1 MILPD
6 VEVERVQAV
15 SDGRWRA
22 FARRGRQFERI
33 EGRVGSSAVSS
44 TRWTVASD
52 KQSYVDMP
60 RNDGGAVALAV
71 ASLWQ
76 EPSLT
81 WLLSEW
87 HQRTRLLRVDA
98 TGTSEIAASNLRVE
112 CASPRIDV
120 TGVVCVSVDG
130 RSSRFWRVDL
140 SSGRLVPVA
149 ETSHIL
155 WQLAQPSQ
163 HRIASVSKGRPLLA
177 DLESGTII
185 TLVPD
190 QSCSASAIAA
200 SRGVLVAACNDARG
214 TTATKYLLPAE
225 AH

>member
-1 MILPD
+1 
-6 VEVERVQAV
+6 
-15 SDGRWRA
+15 
-22 FARRGRQFERI
+22 
-33 EGRVGSSAVSS
+33 
-44 TRWTVASD
+44 
-52 KQSYVDMP
+52 
-60 RNDGGAVALAV
+60 
-71 ASLWQ
+71 
-76 EPSLT
+76 
-81 WLLSEW
+81 
-87 HQRTRLLRVDA
+87 
-98 TGTSEIAASNLRVE
+98 
-112 CASPRIDV
+112 
-120 TGVVCVSVDG
+120 
-130 RSSRFWRVDL
+130 
-140 SSGRLVPVA
+140 VA